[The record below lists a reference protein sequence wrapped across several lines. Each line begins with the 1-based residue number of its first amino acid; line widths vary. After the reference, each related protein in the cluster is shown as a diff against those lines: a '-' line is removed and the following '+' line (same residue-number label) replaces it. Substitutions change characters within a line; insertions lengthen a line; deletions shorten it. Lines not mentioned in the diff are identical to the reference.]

1 MTPADLSTSATASA
15 DLSTSA
21 AADPSAADP
30 AAADPA
36 ADGDVDRERYAL
48 RVNGEVRQV
57 TEAATGDS
65 LLGVLRDEL
74 GLTGAK
80 NACEQGRC
88 GSCSV
93 LLDGTLVASCLV
105 LAADAQDAEVV
116 TVEGLSAAGERSRVQ
131 QAFLDH
137 GAVQCGFCTPG
148 FVVAATAL
156 LADAAEA
163 AADPTEVEVR
173 EALSGN
179 VCRCTGYGRIVA
191 AVRAVQAGER

>member
-1 MTPADLSTSATASA
+1 MTPAHLARI
-15 DLSTSA
+15 A
-21 AADPSAADP
+21 AAATPTPAADTP
-30 AAADPA
+30 AAAGGIQDPA
-36 ADGDVDRERYAL
+36 GPYAL

-57 TEAATGDS
+57 RGAGAADS
-65 LLGVLRDEL
+65 LLRVLRDEL

-80 NACEQGRC
+80 DACEQGRC

-105 LAADAQDAEVV
+105 LAADAQDAEVM
-116 TVEGLSAAGERSRVQ
+116 TVEGLAAAGERTRVQ

-156 LADAAEA
+156 LTEAPDA
-163 AADPTEVEVR
+163 TEVEVR

-179 VCRCTGYGRIVA
+179 ICRCTGYGRIVA
-191 AVRAVQAGER
+191 AVRAVQAGDP

>member
-1 MTPADLSTSATASA
+1 MTPAAGAVAPGT
-15 DLSTSA
+15 
-21 AADPSAADP
+21 P
-30 AAADPA
+30 AAAGTPPA
-36 ADGDVDRERYAL
+36 VGAGYAL
-48 RVNGEVRQV
+48 QVNGEVRQV
-57 TEAATGDS
+57 AGAEAGES
-65 LLGVLRDEL
+65 LLGVLRDAL

-80 NACEQGRC
+80 GACEQGRC

-105 LAADAQDAEVV
+105 LGADAQDAEVV
-116 TVEGLSAAGERSRVQ
+116 TVEGLAAAGERSRVQ

-156 LADAAEA
+156 LADAPDA
-163 AADPTEVEVR
+163 TEVEVR

-191 AVRAVQAGER
+191 AVRAAQADR